1 MSYNS
6 ELQANNTDLQDI
18 LDTIN
23 NLPESGGGG
32 GGSGDVPTCTITIS
46 SFAANIRYAT
56 YTSYENGE
64 YIYHDESYREDLSNI
79 TLNNVVSGGIINVGT
94 SYNAIYVTTD
104 KPVIYVFWNGV
115 SFTLVTSEDTSVYI
129 GDDD

>member
-32 GGSGDVPTCTITIS
+32 GGSGDVPTCTITIN
-46 SFAANIRYAT
+46 SFAANITYAM
-56 YTSYENGE
+56 YTTYENGE
-64 YIYHDESYREDLSNI
+64 YIYHDENYSAVSNI
-79 TLNNVVSGGIINVGT
+79 TLNNVVSGGIIEVGT
-94 SYNAIYVTTD
+94 TYSFIYVTTD
-104 KPVIYVFWNGV
+104 KPVIHVYWTG
-115 SFTLVTSEDTSVYI
+115 SGFTLATSEDTSVYI